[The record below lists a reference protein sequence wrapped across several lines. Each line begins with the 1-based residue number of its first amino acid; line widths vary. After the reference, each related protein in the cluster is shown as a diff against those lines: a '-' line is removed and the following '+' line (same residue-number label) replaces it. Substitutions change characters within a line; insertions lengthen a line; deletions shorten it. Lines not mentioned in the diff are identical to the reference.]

1 MPKKAEVSNSIGKP
15 SRAFKTQEK
24 KNYIFYKHSNLMVF
38 CMIQNYFKINQ
49 ERLRAFKLE
58 PNRDEKI
65 IKIELSTH
73 HYNTCTAK
81 KDHNEIGRRRK
92 IKEGGK

>member
-1 MPKKAEVSNSIGKP
+1 
-15 SRAFKTQEK
+15 
-24 KNYIFYKHSNLMVF
+24 
-38 CMIQNYFKINQ
+38 MIQNYFKINQ

-73 HYNTCTAK
+73 HYITLQQ
-81 KDHNEIGRRRK
+81 RK
-92 IKEGGK
+92 TIPK

>member
-1 MPKKAEVSNSIGKP
+1 
-15 SRAFKTQEK
+15 
-24 KNYIFYKHSNLMVF
+24 
-38 CMIQNYFKINQ
+38 MIQNSFKINQ

-73 HYNTCTAK
+73 HYNTYTAT
-81 KDHNEIGRRRK
+81 KDHNEIGKVRK
-92 IKEGGK
+92 IKEEGK